1 MTKNQ
6 KQPSQSVQKSFSK
19 ILNKIQLY
27 SFSVVLSLVKIDVSL
42 LDIRLQ
48 QDSGLRKRFLKATL
62 DGCFSAHLAI
72 INITNDPEI
81 Q

>member
-48 QDSGLRKRFLKATL
+48 QDSFTEAFFLWLTKTL
-62 DGCFSAHLAI
+62 SQS
-72 INITNDPEI
+72 NS
-81 Q
+81 

>member
-48 QDSGLRKRFLKATL
+48 
-62 DGCFSAHLAI
+62 
-72 INITNDPEI
+72 
-81 Q
+81 